1 VKKKIA
7 IVVGTL
13 AVLAVIATAA
23 YAFYDVTGSSSPENF
38 TAGTA
43 TNLQPDPEE
52 GDLSGILPGQTVGVD
67 VSVYN
72 ANAVGVTLTDV
83 DLVISYATECDLTT
97 SPWSG
102 SYALGAGSTVGVVV
116 GVTMGDPQDT
126 CEGAV
131 LTVSATAS
139 GTMP

>member
-1 VKKKIA
+1 V
-7 IVVGTL
+7 L
-13 AVLAVIATAA
+13 VLAGIAVAVYAA
-23 YAFYDVTGSSSPENF
+23 YDVTGSSAPENF

-52 GDLSGILPGQTVGVD
+52 GDLSNILPGQTVGVD

-72 ANAVGVTLTDV
+72 ANPVAVELTGV

-97 SPWSG
+97 TPWSG
-102 SYALGAGSTVGVVV
+102 SYALGAASTVGVVV
-116 GVTMGDPQDT
+116 GVTMGAPQDS